1 MEQLIIFI
9 VLAILGSLFN
19 GKGKKK
25 EAEKGQAKPFVAQQ
39 KQQNDPV
46 KKLKEMSKEMYREL
60 QRELQDETSEP
71 PSRQTPPIS
80 TPQRQPVPQPI
91 QIEPIAPVSRA
102 PMEEKSREKH
112 RGRLSAHGG
121 SVAPVV
127 AIPKQELIPRNE
139 EDMLKG
145 IIFSEIL
152 GPPKSKR

>member
-25 EAEKGQAKPFVAQQ
+25 EAEKGQPKPFTAQQ
-39 KQQNDPV
+39 KHQNDPV
-46 KKLKEMSKEMYREL
+46 KKLKEMSREMYREL

-91 QIEPIAPVSRA
+91 QIEPIAPVSRET
-102 PMEEKSREKH
+102 PREKH

-121 SVAPVV
+121 SVATAV